1 MDSEEVAP
9 LGCLGTLHDSIVL
22 TTAFLFE
29 GEKIIRSPT
38 LSLPDST
45 RPAMILRSSN
55 LYTSCT
61 GKRKGR

>member
-9 LGCLGTLHDSIVL
+9 LGSLGTLHDSIVL

-29 GEKIIRSPT
+29 GEKITRSPT

-45 RPAMILRSSN
+45 RPAMILR
-55 LYTSCT
+55 
-61 GKRKGR
+61 